1 MIVSDDVVQP
11 NVTVPVVPGI
21 AVSITPTGNVP
32 PGATGPK
39 TPPVGGLIVSVNGT
53 LETVSCAVPEIPASV
68 AVIVMGP
75 PTPTP
80 VAIPVPAPTVAT
92 SVFEDVHVDCVV
104 TSFVEL
110 SENVPVAVN
119 GCVPFTP
126 IFAVLGVTAIDFN
139 VSVPAVNVAVTVS
152 AAAGIVNVQ
161 VAPATV
167 HIVGTPFH
175 PANVELFVIACVNT
189 T

>member
-1 MIVSDDVVQP
+1 
-11 NVTVPVVPGI
+11 
-21 AVSITPTGNVP
+21 
-32 PGATGPK
+32 
-39 TPPVGGLIVSVNGT
+39 
-53 LETVSCAVPEIPASV
+53 
-68 AVIVMGP
+68 
-75 PTPTP
+75 
-80 VAIPVPAPTVAT
+80 
-92 SVFEDVHVDCVV
+92 VFEDVQVDCVV

-119 GCVPFTP
+119 RCVPFTP